1 MAKYSGKNATSTGR
15 AVTRTA
21 TAPITTTDQRTSTYN
36 GAEAFVRD
44 AKSELFVLA
53 VNFMGEQEN
62 TFYETGN
69 DRQKRFVSLIQAVT
83 KQDPEWMQHFI
94 PFLRDEA
101 YMRTASVVAL
111 VEYAR
116 AGGPNA
122 DVLIERVLR
131 RADEPGEL
139 LGYYWSTNGGRK
151 TIAEQIKRG
160 LALSAVK
167 LFNEFNALKYDGVSR
182 GIRMGDVIELVH
194 PNLSDDAQNQ
204 LFTYLLDRRHHPDN
218 IRAEVALLPQIQ
230 ANRNLRKLDS
240 NKRRE
245 WLRKNGSDG
254 LKAAGMTWEAL
265 SEWLPG
271 GMDSEAW
278 ESMIPSMGYM
288 ALLRNLR
295 NFDQAGVS
303 DKVADSVIARLI
315 DPEQVAKSMQFPYRF
330 YSAFKNTNS
339 TRWARALDTALDLS
353 CSNIP
358 KLTGRSLV
366 LIDLSGSMATPMSG
380 KSDMKMCEAA
390 ALFGV
395 AQFRAA
401 GFSGDIVQFGAT
413 SKRLNLNKGYSVLK
427 GTEYAS
433 ENHGVGHSTEMWQ
446 ALQAHYSGHDR
457 VFIFT
462 DMQADYFVGRRAYD
476 HSGSEELLRSV
487 KGPVYFWNLAGYSRS
502 AAETGSNGIYE
513 MSGLSDVTFRQIA
526 LLEASKSAGWPWE

>member
-1 MAKYSGKNATSTGR
+1 MAKYSGKTATSTR
-15 AVTRTA
+15 ARQG
-21 TAPITTTDQRTSTYN
+21 TAPIQTTPGAYTRTFN
-36 GAEAFVRD
+36 GAEGFVRD

-62 TFYETGN
+62 TFYETGAA
-69 DRQKRFVSLIQAVT
+69 RQERFVDLIRQVT
-83 KQDPEWMQHFI
+83 VEDPAWMQSFI
-94 PFLRDEA
+94 PFLRAEA

-116 AGGPNA
+116 AGGPDA
-122 DVLIERVLR
+122 GALIGRTLS

-151 TIAEQIKRG
+151 TVAIQIRKG
-160 LALSAVK
+160 LALAAQK
-167 LFNEFNALKYDGVSR
+167 LFNEFNALKYDGVAR
-182 GIRMGDVIELVH
+182 GIRMGDVIELSH
-194 PNLSDDAQNQ
+194 PDITEAWQHS
-204 LFTYLLDRRHHPDN
+204 LFAYLLDRRHHPDA
-218 IRAEVALLPQIQ
+218 IRAEVAQLPMVAANRALRELPQ
-230 ANRNLRKLDS
+230 D
-240 NKRRE
+240 KRRA
-245 WLRKNGSDG
+245 WLTKNGNDG

-271 GMDSEAW
+271 GMDAQAW

-295 NFDQAGVS
+295 NFDEAQVS
-303 DKVADSVIARLI
+303 DKVAATVAARLS

-330 YSAFKNTNS
+330 YSAFKNTHS
-339 TRWARALDTALDLS
+339 LRWAQALETALDLS

-366 LIDLSGSMATPMSG
+366 LVDVSGSMDATMST
-380 KSDMKMCEAA
+380 KSQLRMAEAA

-401 GFSGDIVQFGAT
+401 GFSGDIVQFGDS
-413 SKRLNLNKGYSVLK
+413 SKRIGLTKGWSVLK
-427 GTEYAS
+427 GTAQAS
-433 ENHGVGHSTEMWQ
+433 KNQGVGHSTNMWP
-446 ALQAHYSGHDR
+446 ALQQHYAGHDR

-462 DMQADYFVGRRAYD
+462 DMQANAFLQRGRGYGYSTGD
-476 HSGSEELLRSV
+476 SDVLKLV
-487 KGPVYFWNLAGYSRS
+487 KGPVYFWNLAGYARS
-502 AAETGSNGIYE
+502 AAETGSKGVYE

-526 LLEASKSAGWPWE
+526 LLEASRDAGWPWE